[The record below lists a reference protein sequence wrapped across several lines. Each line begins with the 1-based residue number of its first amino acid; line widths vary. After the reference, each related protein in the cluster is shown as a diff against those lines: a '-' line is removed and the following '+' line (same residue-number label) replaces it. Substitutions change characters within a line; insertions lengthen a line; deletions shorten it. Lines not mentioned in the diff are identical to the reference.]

1 MVRKLASIQ
10 KILKLTPIPNADL
23 IETATV
29 LGWEVVVKKGEFN
42 VGDLVV
48 YIEIDS
54 LLPNKPEFEFLK
66 SNGMRI
72 RTIRLKGQIS
82 QGICFPLS
90 ILPESFVIEEGKDC
104 TEELGV
110 IKYEPPIPAHLAGIV
125 KGKIPSFIPK
135 TDETR
140 VQVLQELLDKY
151 ANTRC
156 YVTEKIDGTSATF
169 YVKDGVFGVCSRNL
183 ELLEDDTNTFWKI
196 AREMDIENKLLSLH
210 ANVAIQGELYGEN
223 IQSNPINIKG
233 QTIRFFNLFNIDRYR
248 YYDFIELEVILRR
261 LNLPMV
267 PVIDSN
273 YILETNINSIVEKSK
288 IKSTLNPK
296 IWAEGIVIR
305 PYFEKYDSQYGR
317 ISFKSIN
324 PEFLLKTNQ

>member
-48 YIEIDS
+48 YMEIDS

>member
-10 KILKLTPIPNADL
+10 KILKLTPIPNANL

-48 YIEIDS
+48 YMEIDS

-151 ANTRC
+151 TNTRC

>member
-23 IETATV
+23 IQTATV

-48 YIEIDS
+48 YMEIDS